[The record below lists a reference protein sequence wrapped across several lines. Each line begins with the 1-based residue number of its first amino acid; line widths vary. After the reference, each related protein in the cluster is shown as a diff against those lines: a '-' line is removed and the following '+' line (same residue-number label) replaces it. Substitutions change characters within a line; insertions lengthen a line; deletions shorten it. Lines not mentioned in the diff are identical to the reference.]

1 MSSKK
6 ELHSRIVL
14 SFIILAVAINGLAYI
29 VDPLLNFIHLHFYH
43 LYHLSSSS
51 VGFDMVIGLTLIY
64 LSSLL
69 ARRKSN
75 ALAIS
80 IVVYSLVILIN
91 LFMLLIHHH
100 GHGLSIELIVR
111 DLILPIVAV
120 LGLTY
125 YRKEFMVKS
134 DIQGFS
140 QSIPIILVMILVTL
154 IYGVVGFSLMDD
166 RDFHQ
171 EISILRALH
180 LTIDQFGLTTKVP
193 IAYSIRAK
201 IFLDSLST
209 ISIAG
214 LVYVALSLFQPIRA
228 RFVDQSLSRLAVSS
242 LLDHY
247 AESSEDFFKIWPTDK
262 SYYFTRNRRAALAY
276 RVHRGVAL
284 VVSDPIG
291 DNNEFDSLLTHFIQQ
306 CRINDWL
313 PAFVHIEGKY
323 REMYERHG
331 LAMQKIGEEAIL
343 NIDKYTSSVVNNKYF
358 RHINQKFTKLGY
370 TCEPLKPPHSEA
382 VINQLRQISNDWLEL
397 PGRTERGF
405 MMGYFTPEYMQ
416 LCNIMVARDE
426 AGTIQAFINQIPPL
440 DAFEANYD
448 LLRHSSDSPGNMGDF
463 LLLNFIKQLHGR
475 GFLRLNM
482 GLCPLSGLSSEDAD
496 HSTIDAALRFAYSN
510 GDRLYSFS
518 GLHRFKSKYEPD
530 WTPRYIAYRNG
541 IRGFTKTIRA
551 LNVAMKVKNK
561 NS

>member
-1 MSSKK
+1 MVKKNERHSK
-6 ELHSRIVL
+6 IVL
-14 SFIILAVAINGLAYI
+14 SFVILAVGINGLAYI
-29 VDPLLNFIHLHFYH
+29 VDPLLNFVHLHISH
-43 LYHLSSSS
+43 IYHLSSSS
-51 VGFDMVIGLTLIY
+51 IGVDLVIGLTLIY

-69 ARRKSN
+69 ARRKTN
-75 ALAIS
+75 ALTIS
-80 IVVYSLVILIN
+80 IIVYSLVVLIN
-91 LFMLLIHHH
+91 LLMLFMHHH
-100 GHGLSIELIVR
+100 DRGIATELIIR
-111 DLILPIVAV
+111 DIVLPIFAI

-125 YRKEFMVKS
+125 YRKEFTVKS

-140 QSIPIILVMILVTL
+140 QSIPVILTIIVVTL
-154 IYGVVGFSLMDD
+154 VYGVVGFLLMDE

-171 EISILRALH
+171 EFSVLHALH

-193 IAYSIRAK
+193 VAYSIRAK

-214 LVYVALSLFQPIRA
+214 LIYIAISLFQPIRA
-228 RFVDQSLSRLAVSS
+228 RFSDQSLSRLAVSG

-247 AESSEDFFKIWPTDK
+247 TESSEDFFKVWPTDK
-262 SYYFTRNRRAALAY
+262 SYYFTNNRRAALAY
-276 RVHRGVAL
+276 SVHRGVAL

-291 DNNEFDSLLTHFIQQ
+291 DNNEFNGLLSNFTQQ
-306 CRINDWL
+306 CRVNDWL
-313 PAFVHIEGKY
+313 PAFIHIEGNY
-323 REMYERHG
+323 RSMYETHG

-343 NIDKYTSSVVNNKYF
+343 NLDKFTISVADNKYF

-370 TCEPLKPPHSEA
+370 SCELLKPPHDVA
-382 VINQLRQISNDWLEL
+382 LVNQLKKISKDWLKL

-405 MMGYFTPEYMQ
+405 MMGYFSYDYMQ
-416 LCNIMVARDE
+416 LCNVMVARDS

-448 LLRHSSDSPGNMGDF
+448 LLRHSSDSPGNMSDF
-463 LLLNFIKQLHGR
+463 LLLNFIKQLHAN
-475 GFLRLNM
+475 GFVRLNM
-482 GLCPLSGLSSEDAD
+482 GLCPLSGLSTRDAD
-496 HSTIDAALRFAYSN
+496 HTTIDAALRFAYSN

-518 GLHRFKSKYEPD
+518 GLHRFKSKYEPE

-551 LNVAMKVKNK
+551 LNVAMKVKG
-561 NS
+561 